1 MAKKTCK
8 GLTYAKYVSGG
19 AGGAITYS
27 GGTVKTDYLCKV
39 DINETRDNQKEHAD
53 GHQIDAANGLNAVQV
68 ALELANN
75 DADIKKDLLGHQT
88 GASTGELDVTDK
100 DAPFVG
106 VGFILCNRFK
116 GTETYEGYWFHKVQF
131 SSGGLSSS
139 TKRENEQ
146 WEHETINGETMGV
159 VLTSG
164 GDTLYYTHYDAQT
177 TEAAVRTWLNG
188 KAGVSSSSGGGGGGG
203 GG

>member
-8 GLTYAKYVSGG
+8 GLTYAKYTSGG

-39 DINETRDNQKEHAD
+39 DINENRDKQKEHAD
-53 GHQIDAANGLNAVQV
+53 GHLIDVSNLLTEVTV

-75 DADIKKDLLGHQT
+75 DADIKKDLLGHKT
-88 GASTGELDVTDK
+88 GSATGELDVTDK

-106 VGFILCNRFK
+106 VGFILCNRFC
-116 GTETYEGYWFHKVQF
+116 GTETYEGYWFYKVQF
-131 SSGGLSSS
+131 SSGGVSSS
-139 TKRENEQ
+139 TRKENEQ
-146 WEHETINGETMGV
+146 WEHETINGEAMGV

-164 GDTLYYTHYDAQT
+164 GDTLFYTHFDAQT

-188 KAGVSSSSGGGGGGG
+188 KAGVSSSGGGSP
-203 GG
+203 

>member
-19 AGGAITYS
+19 DGSALVYS

-39 DINETRDNQKEHAD
+39 DITEQRDDQKEYAD
-53 GHQIDAANGLNAVQV
+53 GHLIDRANGLNALSL
-68 ALELANN
+68 AFELANN
-75 DADIKKDLLGHQT
+75 DPDIKKDLLGHAE
-88 GASTGELDVTDK
+88 GSATGELDVTDA

-116 GTETYEGYWFHKVQF
+116 GVETYEGYWAYKAQF
-131 SSGGLSSS
+131 SSAGVSSS
-139 TKRENEQ
+139 TRRESEQ
-146 WEHETINGETMGV
+146 WEHETINGDTV
-159 VLTSG
+159 AVSRSA
-164 GDTLYYTHYDAQT
+164 GDTVYYSHIDGQA

-188 KAGVSSSSGGGGGGG
+188 KAGITTP
-203 GG
+203 

>member
-8 GLTYAKYVSGG
+8 GLTYAKYASGG

-27 GGTVKTDYLCKV
+27 GGTAKDDYLCKV

-53 GHQIDAANGLNAVQV
+53 GHQIDAANGLTAVQV

-75 DADIKKDLLGHQT
+75 DADIKKDLLGHKT
-88 GASTGELDVTDK
+88 GSATGELDVTEE

-116 GTETYEGYWFHKVQF
+116 GVETYEGYWFYKVQF
-131 SSGGLSSS
+131 SSGGVSSS
-139 TKRENEQ
+139 TRKENEQ
-146 WEHETINGETMGV
+146 WEHETINGEAMGV

-164 GDTLYYTHYDAQT
+164 GKALFYTHYDAQT

-188 KAGVSSSSGGGGGGG
+188 KAGISSGSGGGGG
-203 GG
+203 

>member
-8 GLTYAKYVSGG
+8 GLTYAKFTSGG
-19 AGGAITYS
+19 DGGAITYS

-39 DINETRDNQKEHAD
+39 DISEDRDNAKEYAD
-53 GHQIDAANGLNAVQV
+53 GHKIDSANGLNGASV

-75 DADIKKDLLGHQT
+75 DADIKKDLLGHKT
-88 GASTGELDVTDK
+88 GSGTGELDVTED

-131 SSGGLSSS
+131 SSAGVSSS
-139 TKRENEQ
+139 TRREGEQ
-146 WEHETINGETMGV
+146 WEHETINGEAVGV
-159 VLTSG
+159 TLTSG
-164 GDTLYYTHYDAQT
+164 GEAIYYTHLDAQT
-177 TEAAVRTWLNG
+177 TEAAVRSWLNT
-188 KAGVSSSSGGGGGGG
+188 KAGVPST
-203 GG
+203 

>member
-8 GLTYAKYVSGG
+8 GLTYAKYTSGG

-53 GHQIDAANGLNAVQV
+53 GHQIDASNMLTAVQV

-75 DADIKKDLLGHQT
+75 DADIKKDLLGHKT
-88 GASTGELDVTDK
+88 GSATGELDVTDK

-106 VGFILCNRFK
+106 VGFILCNRFC

-131 SSGGLSSS
+131 SSGGVSSS
-139 TKRENEQ
+139 TRKENEQ
-146 WEHETINGETMGV
+146 WEHETINGEAMGV

-164 GDTLYYTHYDAQT
+164 GDTLFYTHYDAQT
-177 TEAAVRTWLNG
+177 TEAAVRTWLNS
-188 KAGVSSSSGGGGGGG
+188 KAGVSSSGGGSSVT
-203 GG
+203 

>member
-8 GLTYAKYVSGG
+8 GLTYAKYASGG
-19 AGGAITYS
+19 DGSAITYA
-27 GGTVKTDYLCKV
+27 GGTAKVDYLCKV
-39 DINETRDNQKEHAD
+39 DITETRDNQKEHAD
-53 GHQIDAANGLNAVQV
+53 GHQIDAANKLTACQV

-75 DADIKKDLLGHQT
+75 DADIKKDMLGHQVGT
-88 GASTGELDVTDK
+88 GTGELDVTGG

-116 GTETYEGYWFHKVQF
+116 GTETYEGYWFYKVQF
-131 SSGGLSSS
+131 STGGVSSS
-139 TKRENEQ
+139 TMKDQMQ
-146 WEHETINGETMGV
+146 WEHETINGESMGV

-164 GDTLYYTHYDAQT
+164 GDVLFYTHLDAQT

-188 KAGVSSSSGGGGGGG
+188 KAGISSGAGGGGG
-203 GG
+203 